1 MAVAKTVL
9 KKAHQEAVVKVA
21 GTAASATISLA
32 SDLLHT
38 NQVLIASGT
47 PTVNIVGAH
56 WTGAANSTITVVRNS
71 VTILSIVADQPN
83 NFDFEG
89 LGFVD
94 TVGNTS
100 DIVVTIAGAEA
111 AVYLRLRKV
120 DGYDTK
126 IETGIFGSYDD
137 ETRVGAKSDV
147 TGSPEFGLT

>member
-1 MAVAKTVL
+1 MAVVKTVL

-21 GTAASATISLA
+21 GTAAAATISLA

-38 NQVLIASGT
+38 NQALTSGGT

-56 WTGAANSTITVVRNS
+56 WTGAATSAITVVRGG

-100 DIVVTIAGAEA
+100 DIVVTISGAEA
-111 AVYLRLRKV
+111 AVYLRLRKIA
-120 DGYDTK
+120 GYDDK
-126 IETGIFGSYDD
+126 VETGIYGSYDD
-137 ETRVGAKSDV
+137 ITRIGASTTV
-147 TGSPEFGLT
+147 SGSPDKV